1 MTPAKMAMIEQSV
14 SPADEIWFW
23 IKENVEAEIV
33 TKETMRNYVVSAAL
47 SLNYDN
53 IMLKPG
59 GVMRMLWGRC
69 GNLRG
74 EDKGARY
81 SIGGSQ
87 VEVRCLS
94 NEDYWKQM
102 DDERNRVVFEKT
114 LMSAP

>member
-1 MTPAKMAMIEQSV
+1 MT
-14 SPADEIWFW
+14 D
-23 IKENVEAEIV
+23 EIV

-59 GVMRMLWGRC
+59 GVVRMLWGRC

-81 SIGGSQ
+81 SIAGSQ
-87 VEVRCLS
+87 VEIRCLT
-94 NEDYWKQM
+94 NEEHWKQM
-102 DDERNRVVFEKT
+102 DDDRNRAAFEKALAGT
-114 LMSAP
+114 SSNIIA